1 MTDLYLITKG
11 FSWLERLIV
20 VQEVA
25 GSSPVFHPKVSPRV
39 IGGFFVYYINEEF
52 KNEVWKIL

>member
-25 GSSPVFHPKVSPRV
+25 GSNPVFHPKLSPRLV
-39 IGGFFVYYINEEF
+39 GGFFVVLTDALIDF
-52 KNEVWKIL
+52 IKTLKK

>member
-25 GSSPVFHPKVSPRV
+25 GSSPVFHPQGIQEIESLLSFLYITVSRKTPAKQ
-39 IGGFFVYYINEEF
+39 II
-52 KNEVWKIL
+52 